1 MTVLRRLWHGWKR
14 FGRKVGDV
22 QARVLL
28 SIFYFVILA
37 PFSLGMRAA
46 DPLGLR
52 HPGPPSWKPRAPA
65 AGGDGLTRARRQS

>member
-1 MTVLRRLWHGWKR
+1 MTVLRRIWHGWKR

-37 PFSLGMRAA
+37 PFGLGMRAA

-52 HPGPPSWKPRAPA
+52 HTAGPAWRTRDAAPA
-65 AGGDGLTRARRQS
+65 GDELSRARRQS